1 MLAVRPR
8 HVLFLS
14 AVSCSAVLSIGSLCP
29 GSLSSLSVVA
39 LARDLLGR
47 WFGRVDIVLH
57 LVAYT
62 VLSGVL
68 VSLLWHCTSFP
79 ARTPRCLGSSLP
91 SERHQSCFGWFR
103 RLAARDY
110 HGIETSGEELGT
122 CSTVEWEKRAPSPD
136 KPVNADGH
144 ECLYDG
150 ASFSWPLFW
159 RAFVCANLL
168 GLVLEV
174 LQGSI
179 PLVQRKFQ
187 WMDVIANALG
197 AALGASGAL
206 VLLSRVNARR
216 LLRAGTS
223 LPFSDSDTMV

>member
-8 HVLFLS
+8 RVLFLS
-14 AVSCSAVLSIGSLCP
+14 VVSCSVVLSIGSLCP
-29 GSLSSLSVVA
+29 GSLSSLSVAA

-57 LVAYT
+57 LVAYA
-62 VLSGVL
+62 VLSSVL
-68 VSLLWHCTSFP
+68 VSLLWHCASSP
-79 ARTPRCLGSSLP
+79 ARTSRYLGSSLP
-91 SERHQSCFGWFR
+91 SERYQGCFGWFR
-103 RLAARDY
+103 RLVARDH

-122 CSTVEWEKRAPSPD
+122 CRTAEWEKRALSPNE
-136 KPVNADGH
+136 PVNADRYQ
-144 ECLYDG
+144 CPYD
-150 ASFSWPLFW
+150 AARFSWPLFW

-187 WMDVIANALG
+187 WIDVIANGLG

-216 LLRAGTS
+216 RLRADTS
-223 LPFSDSDTMV
+223 LPISDSDTIV